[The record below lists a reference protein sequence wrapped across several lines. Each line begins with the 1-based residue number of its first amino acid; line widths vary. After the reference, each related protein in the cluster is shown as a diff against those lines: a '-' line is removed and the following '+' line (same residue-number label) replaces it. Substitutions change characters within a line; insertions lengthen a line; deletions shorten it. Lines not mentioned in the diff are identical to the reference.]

1 MSPNNWDTN
10 VSQDTNKEP
19 NTRYYDFNQLSQ
31 IWRNV
36 CGGNGVSVLPYAHS
50 QKLVKVQKHLIYV
63 CYGCGMQSQRFY
75 GLNHLKDVDRSV
87 L

>member
-36 CGGNGVSVLPYAHS
+36 CGGNGVSVLPYA
-50 QKLVKVQKHLIYV
+50 LWMWDEV
-63 CYGCGMQSQRFY
+63 
-75 GLNHLKDVDRSV
+75 
-87 L
+87 